1 MVNSN
6 GKFQNKRPV
15 IVGDT
20 ADVHLQR
27 ALTILRNE
35 NINPTVSIELA
46 PKNNGVFC
54 GREEVLTL
62 LKEILPDSG
71 AEVWSLDEGES
82 VGANEVAFTIKA
94 PYGAVGLYETAIRG
108 MLASY
113 TGWATAAKECVDAAN
128 PIKVVGYGASY
139 IHPSVAAELDYACM
153 IAGCTSISTTLGARL
168 ASIHPLGTM
177 PPSLLLILGDTAK
190 TTQLFN
196 KHMTQDIPRYA
207 LVDVLRDESED
218 ALSVAQLL
226 KEELRG
232 IRINTPDSRG
242 GLKVDLVKEIRKRL
256 DLANYKHVD
265 IMVGDNLTPT
275 DIAEFVKAEAPVSLF
290 AVGAYVASAP
300 SNPYSFDIKEIDGSP
315 ISRRGNIPGMN
326 AVPRLNRMI

>member
-1 MVNSN
+1 MVNSE
-6 GKFQNKRPV
+6 FEIKRSV
-15 IVGDT
+15 LVGDT
-20 ADVHLQR
+20 TDVYLQR
-27 ALTILRNE
+27 TLTILRNE

-177 PPSLLLILGDTAK
+177 PPSLLLILEDTAK

-256 DLANYKHVD
+256 DLENYKYVD

-275 DIAEFVKAEAPVSLF
+275 NIAEFVKAGAPVSLF

-300 SNPYSFDIKEIDGSP
+300 PNPYSFDIKEIDGTP
-315 ISRRGNIPGMN
+315 ISRRGNVPGMGDTS
-326 AVPRLNRMI
+326 RLNRVI

>member
-46 PKNNGVFC
+46 PKNNGIFC

-94 PYGAVGLYETAIRG
+94 PYGAR
-108 MLASY
+108 
-113 TGWATAAKECVDAAN
+113 W
-128 PIKVVGYGASY
+128 
-139 IHPSVAAELDYACM
+139 
-153 IAGCTSISTTLGARL
+153 
-168 ASIHPLGTM
+168 
-177 PPSLLLILGDTAK
+177 LI
-190 TTQLFN
+190 
-196 KHMTQDIPRYA
+196 
-207 LVDVLRDESED
+207 
-218 ALSVAQLL
+218 
-226 KEELRG
+226 
-232 IRINTPDSRG
+232 
-242 GLKVDLVKEIRKRL
+242 
-256 DLANYKHVD
+256 
-265 IMVGDNLTPT
+265 
-275 DIAEFVKAEAPVSLF
+275 
-290 AVGAYVASAP
+290 
-300 SNPYSFDIKEIDGSP
+300 
-315 ISRRGNIPGMN
+315 
-326 AVPRLNRMI
+326 